1 MQGLEGGRGGPFP
14 WPLVALKAAA
24 AAAALGGGGG
34 RRRAVTPIRSEAE
47 AAEAEK
53 EEKRVSG
60 EKKRKD
66 GGGGRRRKRPP
77 NEILRPSSPSFGRKS
92 LATSS
97 LGLSPAAAALKKE
110 DIFLELFGLNKDP
123 YSRRENNRKRV
134 SEDGE
139 EEEKEGMNSSCFCRP
154 VMKWK

>member
-1 MQGLEGGRGGPFP
+1 M
-14 WPLVALKAAA
+14 
-24 AAAALGGGGG
+24 
-34 RRRAVTPIRSEAE
+34 
-47 AAEAEK
+47 
-53 EEKRVSG
+53 SG

-66 GGGGRRRKRPP
+66 GGGGRRKRPP

-123 YSRRENNRKRV
+123 YSLRENNRKCV
-134 SEDGE
+134 SEDG